1 MWHMQAWSCASVQ
14 ELPLSVYL
22 RGLCR
27 ASVLGYCWFR
37 EVYRWAG
44 SFPLLMGLTMVELV
58 LFCTLIFI
66 LKWHCLTRWV
76 LVEHSMCLPD
86 ARAWGISPEQK
97 QAKRNK
103 SWQARGASRRLCCL
117 PLVVLFKVTNRGLMC
132 AILWPPIIFRIK
144 KTKESCSMAALQE
157 KSKGTLLFHCFLP
170 TPFIFRI
177 GFYCV
182 ARMVSNSQEFHAPDF
197 CERHYVSKPSLLMFL
212 LSSA

>member
-1 MWHMQAWSCASVQ
+1 MWYSSHSWTVIPQCHPRHQSTRKDRAGQ
-14 ELPLSVYL
+14 DREDRRIL
-22 RGLCR
+22 RR
-27 ASVLGYCWFR
+27 YKHQH
-37 EVYRWAG
+37 RWDN
-44 SFPLLMGLTMVELV
+44 LTDRPHP
-58 LFCTLIFI
+58 
-66 LKWHCLTRWV
+66 KNR
-76 LVEHSMCLPD
+76 
-86 ARAWGISPEQK
+86 K